1 MNNRL
6 LMTQSEFAAH
16 RQVGKSAVSNW
27 KRAGHLIF
35 VEGPTGKL
43 MIDVARTEAR
53 LNARVDPT
61 RGRPSG
67 GVAEA
72 AAAPM
77 PNAAVYDDGGEPLAN
92 PRIDLVREQVIEK
105 QLKNKKAAG
114 ELVPLAEYERR
125 SGEMSRQA
133 RERVMSVVRD
143 QAERLGMESDPRQI
157 ISLLETSFDR
167 MFNDMAADI
176 EQGALDGETLAE
188 AVVDIEEVPEE
199 DLI

>member
-67 GVAEA
+67 GMAEA
-72 AAAPM
+72 AATPM
-77 PNAAVYDDGGEPLAN
+77 PSAAVDDDGGEPLAN

-114 ELVPLAEYERR
+114 ELVLLAEYERR
-125 SGEMSRQA
+125 AGEMGRQA

-143 QAERLGMESDPRQI
+143 LAERLAMESDPRQI
-157 ISLLETSFDR
+157 ISLMEASLDR
-167 MFNDMAADI
+167 TFSDMAADI
-176 EQGALDGETLAE
+176 EQGALDGETHAE

-199 DLI
+199 DAA